1 MDYTRSY
8 SHSPQGCQMKVR
20 YSFSSRRTGHLEN
33 IKKQKPKYPV
43 LAEKVI
49 RMSDIILEILDSR
62 FIKETRNP
70 ELEKQI
76 KKENKKIIYVFN
88 KSDLIDI
95 KKVSEED
102 RMLNPKVFV
111 SCTERRGIKELRNK
125 IKALSKQVENPVDKE
140 VNRVTVGVIGY
151 PNTGK
156 SSVINLLTGKSS
168 AGIGADAGFTKAIQK
183 VRLTSEI
190 VLLDSPGVIPGKE
203 YSTSDNRTWSR
214 NTKVGARS
222 YGQVKNPE
230 FVVSDLMKEYPTLLE
245 KFYNI
250 NTEGNSEVLME
261 ELGRKKGF
269 LNKGNIVDEDKTAR
283 FILKDWQAGKI
294 KIV

>member
-1 MDYTRSY
+1 MR
-8 SHSPQGCQMKVR
+8 VR
-20 YSFSSRRTGHLEN
+20 YSFSSRRTQHLEN
-33 IKKQKPKYPV
+33 IRKQKAKYPL
-43 LAEKVI
+43 LAEKIV

-62 FIKETRNP
+62 FIKETRNL

-76 KKENKKIIYVFN
+76 KREDKKIIYVFN
-88 KSDLIDI
+88 KSDLIDV

-111 SCTERRGIKELRNK
+111 SCSERRGIKELRNK
-125 IKALSKQVENPVDKE
+125 IKSLSKKIEKPVDKE
-140 VNRVTVGVIGY
+140 LNRITVGVIGY

-156 SSVINLLTGKSS
+156 SSVINLLTGKKS
-168 AGIGADAGFTKAIQK
+168 AGIGADAGFTKSIQK

-190 VLLDSPGVIPGKE
+190 VLLDSPGVIPSRE
-203 YSTSDNRTWSR
+203 YSTSDNKTWSR

-230 FVVSDLMKEYPTLLE
+230 VVVSDLMKEYPMLLE
-245 KFYNI
+245 KFYSI
-250 NTEGNSEVLME
+250 SAEGNSETLIE

-269 LNKGNIVDEDKTAR
+269 LNKGNIIDEDKTAR
-283 FILKDWQAGKI
+283 FIIKDWQRGKI
-294 KIV
+294 RK

>member
-1 MDYTRSY
+1 
-8 SHSPQGCQMKVR
+8 MKVK

-33 IKKQKPKYPV
+33 IKKQKAKYPV
-43 LAEKVI
+43 LAEKVV

-76 KKENKKIIYVFN
+76 KREGKKIIYIFN
-88 KSDLIDI
+88 KSDLIDV

-102 RMLNPKVFV
+102 KMLNPKSFV

-125 IKALSKQVENPVDKE
+125 IKALSSQIETPVDRILNKI
-140 VNRVTVGVIGY
+140 TVGVIGY

-156 SSVINLLTGKSS
+156 SSVINLLTGKNS
-168 AGIGADAGFTKAIQK
+168 AGIGADAGFTKSIQK
-183 VRLTSEI
+183 IRLTSEI
-190 VLLDSPGVIPGKE
+190 VLLDSPGVIPCRE
-203 YSTSDNRTWSR
+203 YSTSDNKTWSR

-230 FVVSDLMKEYPTLLE
+230 VVVSDLMKEYSMLLE
-245 KFYNI
+245 NFYKI
-250 NTEGNSEVLME
+250 SAEGNPEILIE

-283 FILKDWQAGKI
+283 FIIKDWQRGKI
-294 KIV
+294 R

>member
-1 MDYTRSY
+1 
-8 SHSPQGCQMKVR
+8 MKIR

-33 IKKQKPKYPV
+33 IRKQKAKYPL

-76 KKENKKIIYVFN
+76 KKENKKLIYVFN
-88 KSDLIDI
+88 KSDLIDV
-95 KKVSEED
+95 KKISDED
-102 RMLNPKVFV
+102 RELSPKIFV
-111 SCTERRGIKELRNK
+111 SCTERKGIKELRNK
-125 IKALSKQVENPVDKE
+125 IKALSKQIENPVDLILKKII
-140 VNRVTVGVIGY
+140 VGVIGY

-156 SSVINLLTGKSS
+156 SSVINLLTGKGS
-168 AGIGADAGFTKAIQK
+168 AGIGADAGFTKSIQK
-183 VRLTSEI
+183 LRLTSEI
-190 VLLDSPGVIPGKE
+190 NLLDSPGVIPCKE
-203 YSTSDNRTWSR
+203 YSTSDNTTWSR

-230 FVVSDLMKEYPTLLE
+230 VVVSDLMREYPKIFEDFYKIPAEGDPE
-245 KFYNI
+245 KLI
-250 NTEGNSEVLME
+250 D

-269 LNKGNIVDEDKTAR
+269 LNKGNKVDEDKTAR
-283 FILKDWQAGKI
+283 SIIKDWQKGKI
-294 KIV
+294 QIL